1 MGANDINICNFTGR
15 VGRDPDIKFSKAGKA
30 IANISIAVGS
40 SWKDNND
47 EWQEETQWVRI
58 VAFGSLAERIG
69 EKMSKGDFVAVAGR
83 IQVRDWEDKDNN
95 KRQTTEI
102 VASSVLPMLG
112 QAGGGSGSGQGSGK
126 SGQFDEGAGTGSGG
140 SDDFED
146 SDIPFS

>member
-1 MGANDINICNFTGR
+1 MGANDINICSFTGR
-15 VGRDPDIKFSKAGKA
+15 VGRDPDVKFSKSGKA

-112 QAGGGSGSGQGSGK
+112 QAGGGSGSGASQGGAK
-126 SGQFDEGAGTGSGG
+126 SGQFDEGKKGG

-146 SDIPFS
+146 DDIPF

>member
-1 MGANDINICNFTGR
+1 MGANDINICSFTGR

-40 SWKDNND
+40 SWKDQAG

-69 EKMSKGDFVAVAGR
+69 EKLSKGDFVAVAGR

-95 KRQTTEI
+95 KRQSTEI
-102 VASSVLPMLG
+102 LATSVLPMLG
-112 QAGGGSGSGQGSGK
+112 QAGGGSGASQGGAR
-126 SGQFDEGAGTGSGG
+126 SGQFDEGKKGG
-140 SDDFED
+140 DDFED
-146 SDIPFS
+146 DDPPF